1 MMTGDVV
8 RSASDFG
15 PEMLQMMRK
24 ERLDPRTLQRVPL
37 PKGSPYTATA
47 GLPGLRTYVD
57 PELTGTDTAGYV
69 FGDAPP
75 SDSSMFL
82 RKDKLKDTVGHE
94 AEHLLAAKQLGH
106 PTEINSLF
114 DSLIDNKKQGN
125 LVRSRFVKDAVDLYP
140 YLKEKYGLQ
149 SAYFDPRMYDFQK
162 KHGAAQNLLFEQLA
176 SLSAIETTQN
186 VDLTKD
192 PELRKTLFRDKEVRE
207 VYGALTGLRQ
217 TRLDSKDIRPH
228 TRVPETEPSLVDRAK
243 KSLGFAA
250 GGEVTQFIKAHA

>member
-24 ERLDPRTLQRVPL
+24 ERIDPRTLQRVPL
-37 PKGSPYTATA
+37 PKDAPYTTRA
-47 GLPGLRTYVD
+47 GLPGVGLFVD
-57 PELTGTDTAGYV
+57 PDLTGTDTAGYV
-69 FGDAPP
+69 FKKTPP
-75 SDSSMFL
+75 TDTSMFL
-82 RKDKLKDTVGHE
+82 RKDLPTETVAHE
-94 AEHLLAAKQLGH
+94 SEHLLARRQLGR
-106 PTEINSLF
+106 PSEINALF
-114 DSLIDNKKQGN
+114 DKLIGAKEDDN
-125 LVRSRFVKDAVDLYP
+125 SRRYDFVKNASRAYP

-149 SAYFDPRMYDFQK
+149 SAYFDPRMVVHQ
-162 KHGAAQNLLFEQLA
+162 GSLAPNLAFEQLA
-176 SLSAIETTQN
+176 SLAAIEVTQG

-207 VYGALTGLRQ
+207 VYSALTGLRQ

-228 TRVPETEPSLVDRAK
+228 TRVPETEPSLMDRAK